1 MPDAVYIRFTMSSTV
16 NDRNPITLVF
26 SYLGAYTVSVLVSG
40 LTAAVAMMP
49 MASGGEGMAQVF
61 LSLLLLGGMLASVGA
76 LPVLLS
82 LVVLTLMLRRHAPAI
97 LQRELMFTALMG
109 AAGSALATLT
119 ALAVTSVTGIPWES
133 RSGIE
138 IRSVML
144 LSAAVGGVVLGTM
157 MARTGNKRRPP
168 APTVS

>member
-1 MPDAVYIRFTMSSTV
+1 MSEAV
-16 NDRNPITLVF
+16 NNHNPIALAF
-26 SYLGAYTVSVLVSG
+26 SYLGAYGISVLVSG

-61 LSLLLLGGMLASVGA
+61 LSLLLLGGMLAAIGA

-82 LVVLTLMLRRHAPAI
+82 LMVLTLMLRRHAPAI
-97 LQRELMFTALMG
+97 MRRELASTALMG
-109 AAGSALATLT
+109 VAGSAIAILT
-119 ALAVTSVTGIPWES
+119 ALAVTGLTDIPWES

-144 LSAAVGGVVLGTM
+144 LSAAIGGVVLGTM
-157 MARTGNKRRPP
+157 MARTESKRRPA
-168 APTVS
+168 APNLSGR